1 MGGCGCGK
9 KKTGTVHF
17 MGQTSSDTPDPEE
30 WGPIVWKYLH
40 CLTEKIG
47 HSGNKIVDT
56 DQANYMETIIT
67 TLHLIIPCPE
77 CQAHT
82 AAYISNNPLPS
93 IKGLYGENL
102 RSTLRIWLY
111 NFHNNVRSSKGQ
123 AIMIGSADDCI
134 GYYADCFVPKCEYTL
149 FVQNVAYA
157 VRQGWVRVDNW
168 RKWYSNSER
177 LRIITGNIIV

>member
-1 MGGCGCGK
+1 MGCGCGK

-17 MGQTSSDTPDPEE
+17 MGQVSSDTPDPTE

-47 HSGNKIVDT
+47 HSGSKITDT
-56 DQANYMETIIT
+56 DQANYMEILIT
-67 TLHLIIPCPE
+67 TLHQVIPCPE

-82 AAYISNNPLPS
+82 AAYISHNPLPTL
-93 IKGLYGENL
+93 KGLYGDQL
-102 RSTLRIWLY
+102 RSTVRTWLF
-111 NFHNNVRSSKGQ
+111 NFHNNVRSTKGQ
-123 AIMIGSADDCI
+123 QLIINSLNECREA
-134 GYYADCFVPKCEYTL
+134 YVNCFIPKCEYSL
-149 FVQNVAYA
+149 FVQNVAFA

-177 LRIITGNIIV
+177 IRIITGNVVN

>member
-1 MGGCGCGK
+1 MPCGCGK

-17 MGQTSSDTPDPEE
+17 MGQQSSDAPDPEE

-47 HSGNKIVDT
+47 HTGSVISDS
-56 DQANYMETIIT
+56 DHANHMEFIINN
-67 TLHLIIPCPE
+67 LHLVIPCPE

-82 AAYISNNPLPS
+82 AAYIAGNPLPS
-93 IKGLYGENL
+93 LKGLRNEDL
-102 RSTLRIWLY
+102 RHTVRTWLF

-123 AIMIGSADDCI
+123 PIIINTVEACRDNYG
-134 GYYADCFVPKCEYTL
+134 GCFVPQCEYNL

-177 LRIITGNIIV
+177 LRIIIGNVVM